1 MADSFIS
8 GAEVMK
14 SVPGQMTAAEIA
26 AEAYPAG
33 NSGAQASRKEMAAD
47 REDAAGTNRKRRGT
61 DYEDCS
67 YL

>member
-8 GAEVMK
+8 GAEAMK
-14 SVPGQMTAAEIA
+14 SAPGQMTAAEKA
-26 AEAYPAG
+26 AADYPAG
-33 NSGAQASRKEMAAD
+33 DSGVQANRKEMAAD
-47 REDAAGTNRKRRGT
+47 REGAAGTNRKRRGT